1 MLQRTLLLACFA
13 VTVTAAALNSAPAAA
28 DDRDDGIGADPAI
41 KDDLQ
46 PSVNANFYMQKAQSR
61 VDKDKPLPE
70 GVTNDGVGNIN
81 IGAGTDLK
89 GATIL
94 NISTNKNTEV
104 ISKGK

>member
-1 MLQRTLLLACFA
+1 MMQPTFFLIACLA
-13 VTVTAAALNSAPAAA
+13 VAAALNSAPSAA
-28 DDRDDGIGADPAI
+28 DDRDDGIGADSPI
-41 KDDLQ
+41 KDELQ
-46 PSVNANFYMQKAQSR
+46 PSTNSNFYMQKAQSR

-89 GATIL
+89 GATIV
-94 NISTNKNTEV
+94 NISTNKNTQV

>member
-1 MLQRTLLLACFA
+1 MLQRTLSLVACLAFVA
-13 VTVTAAALNSAPAAA
+13 TLNITPAAA
-28 DDRDDGIGADPAI
+28 DDRDDRIGADSAI
-41 KDDLQ
+41 KDELQ
-46 PSVNANFYMQKAQSR
+46 PSTNTNFYMQKAQSR
-61 VDKDKPLPE
+61 VDKNKPLPE

-89 GATIL
+89 GATIV